1 MVPHLKVFIYI
12 YYMFYLIIIDES
24 IPVRLYLQA
33 YKNISPTYVNVN
45 NKFSVSYFLNLI
57 LVDFEERKYFK
68 QFEIKLFRLD
78 KYNK

>member
-1 MVPHLKVFIYI
+1 
-12 YYMFYLIIIDES
+12 MFYLIIIDES